1 MSRPWG
7 QVGPCPQS
15 HLSQEGFCV
24 QPSPQ
29 PKSQGVR
36 APKLLPQWWNT
47 SPLSSALKCEFLAT
61 MSHGSKCW
69 MWLGQCPGTLSVV
82 TAKFYAP
89 MGGNIAMGK
98 PSHASLREHFGDKN
112 NKKKLEK
119 KKALHPH
126 PLFAREEMI
135 AQCEQRRA

>member
-1 MSRPWG
+1 MFS
-7 QVGPCPQS
+7 QVHSQS
-15 HLSQEGFCV
+15 PRVSELLSSYLSGGTH
-24 QPSPQ
+24 PH
-29 PKSQGVR
+29 
-36 APKLLPQWWNT
+36 
-47 SPLSSALKCEFLAT
+47 LSSALKCEFLAT